1 MFSRYWALNVLG
13 HEFDLS
19 WSHDVIGHVTIRFP
33 IGHFLLV
40 VIWMQA
46 LTVSE
51 IFIIANVNVTY
62 AMVDMTLNDH

>member
-19 WSHDVIGHVTIRFP
+19 WSHDVIGHVTIRLP

-40 VIWMQA
+40 VIWIQA

-51 IFIIANVNVTY
+51 IFNWECECD